1 MRLPSLALTT
11 LALFTATFAAELKKP
26 NIVVIFADDLGYADL
41 SVQGSSDIETPRI
54 DSIASRGIRF
64 TDGYV
69 TAPQCSPSRVGL
81 LTGRHQQRYGHET
94 NLTMRAALDN
104 HARLIPEH
112 LKPAGYTSALFGKWH
127 LGERDPA
134 HHPAKHGFDTVFD
147 NKAYAAADTAGE
159 LTLGGAKVSGAR
171 YENLI
176 DCERAAAYIAQPR
189 DQPFFL
195 YLAPMSPHVPQVYA
209 PKYEAVF
216 AAAKGSDKRRHCIA
230 MMAELDDGVGLVLDA
245 LRAAQLEENTL
256 LFFISDNGGI
266 EPQNASLNTPLRGK
280 KGDVYEGG
288 IRVPFLA
295 QWPGTLPAGR
305 VYSQPVSTLDVLA
318 TALALARTKP
328 LGGVIPDGVNLI
340 PFLTG
345 DNPAAP
351 HERLFWRWTFR
362 GTPKRAV
369 RAGEW
374 KWVRNGEAPAELY
387 RLTQDIAEAHNLA
400 TSEPA
405 KVDELAAAYEAWA
418 ATLPPIAPQDN
429 RGAAGRNH

>member
-1 MRLPSLALTT
+1 MRSLLLLFA
-11 LALFTATFAAELKKP
+11 ALFTGVSLAAAPVIKP

-41 SVQGSSDIETPRI
+41 SIQGSPDIKTPRI
-54 DSIASRGIRF
+54 DSIATRGVRF
-64 TDGYV
+64 TAGYV

-81 LTGRHQQRYGHET
+81 LTGVHQQRFGHET

-104 HARLIPEH
+104 RARLIPAH
-112 LKPAGYTSALFGKWH
+112 LKPAGYTAALFGKWH

-134 HHPAKHGFDTVFD
+134 HHPSKHGFATVFD
-147 NKAYAAADTAGE
+147 SKAYAAADAAGQLTLAGE
-159 LTLGGAKVSGAR
+159 KVSGQR

-176 DCERAAAYIAQPR
+176 DCERAAAYIAQKH

-216 AAAKGSDKRRHCIA
+216 AAAQGSEKRRHCIA

-245 LRAAQLEENTL
+245 LRTAGIEENTL
-256 LFFISDNGGI
+256 VFFISDNGGV

-295 QWPGTLPAGR
+295 QWPGTMPAGQ
-305 VYSQPVSTLDVLA
+305 VYNHPVSTLDVLP
-318 TALALARTKP
+318 TALALAQTPP
-328 LGGVIPDGVNLI
+328 LAGVTPDGVNLL

-345 DNPAAP
+345 KNPAAP
-351 HERLFWRWTFR
+351 HDRLFWRWTFR

-369 RAGEW
+369 RAGDW
-374 KWVRNGEAPAELY
+374 KWVRTGEAPAELY
-387 RLTQDIAEAHNLA
+387 HVTNDIGEATNLA
-400 TSEPA
+400 AAEPA
-405 KVDELAAAYEAWA
+405 KVAELASAYETWA
-418 ATLPPIAPQDN
+418 ASLPPIAPQDN
-429 RGAAGRNH
+429 QGGPRSE